1 MAGSWRERIL
11 GSQRGYVGMGSTS
24 VGQSPAD
31 MVREADAS
39 EALGLLPTPTEV
51 TPTDAE
57 GWVGLGVD
65 VVRQGETERGVAAFR
80 QALRL
85 DPHHPDAHR
94 HLAVTLDG
102 CGRSGEA
109 AAHYQTFLVV
119 STDAHP
125 GRGEVR
131 RRLAE
136 IFSVSKPDE
145 PRLTAGP
152 RWIPLGQM
160 LIDDGIL
167 SQEQLA
173 EALARQRTSK
183 ERIGQILIEMNII
196 DEEVLLKYLGRQ
208 FRKEPITQHELES
221 LDLDVVKLVP
231 EEVAQQYRIIAV
243 ERHGRKL
250 VIATADPLNVVA
262 LDDLRRA
269 TGLEVDFRIGSGR
282 AIEDAIHQTYRRM
295 VSTREVDD
303 ALRQDLSLSVPS
315 GVNLDESVDLQELRT
330 QAADAPV
337 VKIVNYV
344 LNRAAADGA
353 SDVHVEAYEDR
364 TRVRYRIDGLLF
376 DLLDVP
382 RSLHLAVVSRLKII
396 SRLDIAE
403 RRLPQD
409 GSFAAQLGGREIDFR
424 VSTLPTMYGE
434 KVVLRFLEKEAVVQ
448 HYTLEGLGFDADQLE
463 LFTRA
468 IRRPW
473 GMVLL
478 TGPTGSGKSTTLHTA
493 IKAIKSPR
501 KNIVT
506 VEDPVEYRQPG
517 IQQVQ
522 VKSEI
527 GFDFA
532 RSLRS
537 ILRQDPDIIM
547 VGEIRD
553 AETAQIAVRAALTGH
568 LVLST
573 LHTNDAISTLV
584 RLINIGVE
592 PFLVATAVNVAA
604 AQRLVKKICKHCKE
618 PYRPSAEEV
627 ALFAPGPAPEVLY
640 RGSGCRQCRNIG
652 YSGRTALYEV
662 FSVDAQV
669 RRMIIDGV
677 DADQIRKHAGS
688 SGMVGLRQ
696 AGLRRVIQ
704 GQTTL
709 EEMMAVVADQD

>member
-1 MAGSWRERIL
+1 M
-11 GSQRGYVGMGSTS
+11 SQ
-24 VGQSPAD
+24 
-31 MVREADAS
+31 
-39 EALGLLPTPTEV
+39 PTERW
-51 TPTDAE
+51 
-57 GWVGLGVD
+57 GWI
-65 VVRQGETERGVAAFR
+65 
-80 QALRL
+80 
-85 DPHHPDAHR
+85 
-94 HLAVTLDG
+94 
-102 CGRSGEA
+102 S
-109 AAHYQTFLVV
+109 
-119 STDAHP
+119 
-125 GRGEVR
+125 
-131 RRLAE
+131 
-136 IFSVSKPDE
+136 
-145 PRLTAGP
+145 
-152 RWIPLGQM
+152 LGQM
-160 LIDDGIL
+160 LLNDGIL
-167 SQEQLA
+167 TQEQLA
-173 EALARQRTSK
+173 QALARQRKT
-183 ERIGQILIEMNII
+183 RDRLGQILIDMKLL

-208 FRKEPITQHELES
+208 FRKEAITQQELET

-231 EEVAQQYRIIAV
+231 EEVARQYRIIAA
-243 ERHGRKL
+243 ERHGKKL
-250 VIATADPLNVVA
+250 IVATADPLNVVA

-269 TGLEVDFRIGSGR
+269 TGLEVDFKIGPGQ
-282 AIEDAIHQTYRRM
+282 AIQGAIDKTYRRM
-295 VSTREVDD
+295 VSAEGIDD
-303 ALRQDLSLSVPS
+303 ALRQDLGLSAGS
-315 GVNLDESVDLQELRT
+315 GAAADESIDLQELRT
-330 QAADAPV
+330 QAADPPV
-337 VKIVNYV
+337 VKVVNYV
-344 LNRAAADGA
+344 LSRAAADGA
-353 SDVHVEAYEDR
+353 SDIHVEAYEDR

-376 DLLDVP
+376 DLLEVP

-409 GSFAAQLGGREIDFR
+409 GSFASSIAGREIDFR
-424 VSTLPTMYGE
+424 VSTLPTIYGE
-434 KVVLRFLEKEAVVQ
+434 KVVLRLLEKEAVVQ
-448 HYTLEGLGFDADQLE
+448 HYTLESLGFDADQLE
-463 LFTRA
+463 LFMRG

-573 LHTNDAISTLV
+573 LHTNDAVSTLV
-584 RLINIGVE
+584 RLVNIGVE

-604 AQRLVKKICKHCKE
+604 AQRLVKKICPHCKE
-618 PYRPSAEEV
+618 AYRPGPEEA
-627 ALFAPGPAPEVLY
+627 ALFAPGPAPELLY

-652 YSGRTALYEV
+652 YAGRMALYEV
-662 FSVDAQV
+662 FWVNAQV
-669 RRMIIDGV
+669 RRMIIDNV
-677 DADQIRKHAGS
+677 DADQIRKHAAE
-688 SGMVGLRQ
+688 SGMVTLRE
-696 AGLRRVIQ
+696 AGLRRVMQ

-709 EEMMAVVADQD
+709 DEIMSVVAEQD